1 MLACLFFSALLKAP
15 WGPESRFNIFVSPEP
30 KVVCEKQ
37 SMFVTWMNKWTSA
50 MSQRPRIK
58 YLTFSNP
65 EVICGLLGSQNIAT
79 IGLPSPIFPTP
90 NSTGWGRPKLSLE
103 CLEMPRFRD
112 SLLLPSSL
120 SASGCLCPPSDSHY
134 VPWIRSILTIFNF
147 LSVIPVSLG
156 QTVYKPSSLIS
167 YTTNTVPGRVSW
179 DLDSYSQ
186 ITHLLTCGTLGNYQN
201 VSKT

>member
-1 MLACLFFSALLKAP
+1 MRER
-15 WGPESRFNIFVSPEP
+15 ESLR
-30 KVVCEKQ
+30 
-37 SMFVTWMNKWTSA
+37 
-50 MSQRPRIK
+50 
-58 YLTFSNP
+58 
-65 EVICGLLGSQNIAT
+65 
-79 IGLPSPIFPTP
+79 
-90 NSTGWGRPKLSLE
+90 
-103 CLEMPRFRD
+103 
-112 SLLLPSSL
+112 
-120 SASGCLCPPSDSHY
+120 
-134 VPWIRSILTIFNF
+134 ILTIFNF